1 MSNITNLNRDYLIKI
16 NVKEATIDVPKMTF
30 WNTDKKTSNMFVQL
44 VINMSTNELISQYVT
59 VQNATDYKITL
70 NVIKPKTKQYK
81 TIEATLLNEEK
92 ALFEIDLP
100 DEFTDQVGDYSFE
113 FEVSSKVDSN
123 DESITTSS
131 SSYTVNGSI
140 LTNLNQEISPSPDL
154 PILKQLIE
162 QVKSLQGGD
171 LTGYQKKSDNSLE
184 TTSKEVVGAINE
196 VNSQYKENQINLIED
211 DTSMEG
217 ISDSVHDTLETDDKK
232 IIPAINEV
240 NAKLKDIA
248 KKTITEE
255 ERNKLTNLENYDD
268 SSIKNDI
275 QTQKARI
282 DSFTSLKEGST
293 TGDAELIDARVGID
307 GIVYDNLGDSIR
319 EQLKVANN
327 EIFNF
332 SITEVTKHDNSW
344 IYGNY
349 IQTSDGY
356 VVFSFRIY
364 PGKTY
369 EIRRS
374 SSGALGI
381 GFNTAGFVLEY
392 EVKNYAR
399 HDGLKYTIIIPE
411 NFEYNWCHVFC
422 GTNDSTIQVFE
433 KDSCVKNINNKVSL
447 LKDKIENTNSNI
459 LFEIG
464 GISDGN
470 MVDSTNRVRSN
481 FIKVFK
487 GDIIN
492 LNYYDMVVFIYD
504 ENKIYKENSYSKFS
518 DWIDSYNVEKDG
530 YVKVVCRKD
539 SKNSI
544 FYNYD
549 VYRIKNDLCISSI
562 PSTIAGSKLNTS
574 MKIRSLDGMENII
587 DNMTEEQAYA
597 QTYKKRGKIVKKGN
611 KLVGSDGKDIVITG
625 IGTHSLSEYNN
636 LYTPEVMKT
645 LIYNGINCIRI
656 SVYLSDNQFI
666 KSSGRTSL
674 GWLNHSDE
682 LKRIINELIEV
693 ATESGLYIILDWHS
707 FHAKDGGD
715 VTQYTAEQQEFF
727 TYFSNKYA
735 NKDNIIYE
743 LHNEPYKNTASELL
757 DGVKK
762 CASIIRNNNPDAVL
776 ITGHGSDGTWVMN
789 SLFNETNNLNIF
801 ISPHLYTG
809 EQNVDFIKDCIRS
822 TAPIF
827 VTEWGNSSLSG
838 DDTPNDTMAQAMFD
852 YCHQEGI
859 SYCLWKLTYQA
870 MDTAI
875 LNYDNNR
882 ATYSYGYGGWRN
894 SDLSHNGKFY
904 FKNIKKYRFNN

>member
-1 MSNITNLNRDYLIKI
+1 LADAKSIEINGIDINIKDAKAREDIEKLDTQFKDI
-16 NVKEATIDVPKMTF
+16 VKQT
-30 WNTDKKTSNMFVQL
+30 
-44 VINMSTNELISQYVT
+44 
-59 VQNATDYKITL
+59 
-70 NVIKPKTKQYK
+70 
-81 TIEATLLNEEK
+81 
-92 ALFEIDLP
+92 
-100 DEFTDQVGDYSFE
+100 
-113 FEVSSKVDSN
+113 
-123 DESITTSS
+123 ITTEER
-131 SSYTVNGSI
+131 TK
-140 LTNLNQEISPSPDL
+140 LANLKN
-154 PILKQLIE
+154 
-162 QVKSLQGGD
+162 
-171 LTGYQKKSDNSLE
+171 Y
-184 TTSKEVVGAINE
+184 
-196 VNSQYKENQINLIED
+196 D
-211 DTSMEG
+211 DTS
-217 ISDSVHDTLETDDKK
+217 V
-232 IIPAINEV
+232 
-240 NAKLKDIA
+240 
-248 KKTITEE
+248 
-255 ERNKLTNLENYDD
+255 
-268 SSIKNDI
+268 KNDI

-319 EQLKVANN
+319 EQLKVTNN

-349 IQTSDGY
+349 IQTSNGY

-381 GFNTAGFVLEY
+381 GFNTAGFVLEN

-411 NFEYNWCHVFC
+411 NFEYTWCHVFC

-433 KDSCVKNINNKVSL
+433 KNSYLKNINNNVSL

-470 MVDSTNRVRSN
+470 LVDSTNRVRSN

-487 GDIIN
+487 GDIIK

-539 SKNSI
+539 SKNSS

-549 VYRIKNDLCISSI
+549 VYRVKNDVYISSI

-574 MKIRSLDGMENII
+574 MKVRSLDGMENII
-587 DNMTEEQAYA
+587 DNITEEQAYA

-715 VTQYTAEQQEFF
+715 VTQYTSEQQEFF

-735 NKDNIIYE
+735 NSDNIIYE

-776 ITGHGSDGTWVMN
+776 VTGHGSDGTWVMN

-801 ISPHLYTG
+801 ISPHLYAG
-809 EQNVDFIKDCIRS
+809 EQDVDFIKDCIRS

>member
-1 MSNITNLNRDYLIKI
+1 MTEYISKVQDEDTGKI
-16 NVKEATIDVPKMTF
+16 AYFKDSKAREDI
-30 WNTDKKTSNMFVQL
+30 
-44 VINMSTNELISQYVT
+44 
-59 VQNATDYKITL
+59 
-70 NVIKPKTKQYK
+70 
-81 TIEATLLNEEK
+81 K
-92 ALFEIDLP
+92 AL
-100 DEFTDQVGDYSFE
+100 
-113 FEVSSKVDSN
+113 
-123 DESITTSS
+123 
-131 SSYTVNGSI
+131 
-140 LTNLNQEISPSPDL
+140 
-154 PILKQLIE
+154 
-162 QVKSLQGGD
+162 
-171 LTGYQKKSDNSLE
+171 
-184 TTSKEVVGAINE
+184 
-196 VNSQYKENQINLIED
+196 NSQYKENQINLIED

-433 KDSCVKNINNKVSL
+433 KDSYVKNINNKVSL

>member
-433 KDSCVKNINNKVSL
+433 KDSYVKNINNKVSL

-470 MVDSTNRVRSN
+470 MVNSTNRVRSN

>member
-1 MSNITNLNRDYLIKI
+1 MAKD
-16 NVKEATIDVPKMTF
+16 M
-30 WNTDKKTSNMFVQL
+30 KTRKGKDGFH
-44 VINMSTNELISQYVT
+44 Y
-59 VQNATDYKITL
+59 
-70 NVIKPKTKQYK
+70 P
-81 TIEATLLNEEK
+81 
-92 ALFEIDLP
+92 
-100 DEFTDQVGDYSFE
+100 
-113 FEVSSKVDSN
+113 
-123 DESITTSS
+123 
-131 SSYTVNGSI
+131 YT
-140 LTNLNQEISPSPDL
+140 SPDL
-154 PILKQLIE
+154 VIDE
-162 QVKSLQGGD
+162 NGKSN
-171 LTGYQKKSDNSLE
+171 TKKFEEID
-184 TTSKEVVGAINE
+184 
-196 VNSQYKENQINLIED
+196 SQF
-211 DTSMEG
+211 
-217 ISDSVHDTLETDDKK
+217 
-232 IIPAINEV
+232 
-240 NAKLKDIA
+240 KDIA

-319 EQLKVANN
+319 EQLKVTNN

-344 IYGNY
+344 IYDNY
-349 IQTSDGY
+349 IQTSNGY

-411 NFEYNWCHVFC
+411 NFEYTWCHVFC

-433 KDSCVKNINNKVSL
+433 KDSYVKNINNNVSL

-470 MVDSTNRVRSN
+470 LVDSTNRVRSN

-487 GDIIN
+487 GDIIK
-492 LNYYDMVVFIYD
+492 LNYYDSVVFIYD

-518 DWIDSYNVEKDG
+518 DWIDSYTVEKDG

-539 SKNSI
+539 SKNSS

-549 VYRIKNDLCISSI
+549 LYRVKNDICISSI

-574 MKIRSLDGMENII
+574 MKVRSLDGMENII
-587 DNMTEEQAYA
+587 DNITEEQAYA
-597 QTYKKRGKIVKKGN
+597 QTYKKRGKIVKSGN

-682 LKRIINELIEV
+682 LKYIINELIEM

-735 NKDNIIYE
+735 NNDNIIYE

-776 ITGHGSDGTWVMN
+776 ITGHGSDGVWVMN

-870 MDTAI
+870 MDTAV